1 MGRIVAT
8 PDGWV
13 AAAPAATP
21 ERGGR
26 RPDGSDRPSA
36 RAIQP
41 ATAQSDGSR
50 PPYDHAIWPHHALNQ
65 ELLQVKM
72 QLSTLTK
79 TREEPTR
86 EESS

>member
-1 MGRIVAT
+1 MKEVEDLDAQRQKAVT
-8 PDGWV
+8 
-13 AAAPAATP
+13 
-21 ERGGR
+21 
-26 RPDGSDRPSA
+26 A
-36 RAIQP
+36 R
-41 ATAQSDGSR
+41 D
-50 PPYDHAIWPHHALNQ
+50 ALNQ